1 MVTESQEE
9 NADNK
14 LPPYALII
22 AEVLDRQ
29 RGDILVRLTDPDGS
43 PRNVWIDDSSTAP
56 LQEEEAARVAADWRI
71 ALPG

>member
-9 NADNK
+9 NSDNK

-29 RGDILVRLTDPDGS
+29 RGDVLVRLTDPDGS
-43 PRNVWIDDSSTAP
+43 ARNIWIDDSSTAP
-56 LQEEEAARVAADWRI
+56 LQEEEAARVADDWRI